1 VGVGGGAQ
9 MLQIVPG
16 ANLGGNRKFSTG
28 SDSNFFYNPAAFA
41 APTAG
46 TFTTQRNRNVLRN
59 PGQQNWNAGLL
70 KRFPTV
76 EGQDLIFRFEAF
88 NFINH
93 PNLAAVDANPTS
105 STFGRV
111 VSKTGQRQMQVSLRY
126 TF

>member
-1 VGVGGGAQ
+1 MSVDPISLYDYETRAQQVLPHDYWDFIAGGSKDE
-9 MLQIVPG
+9 I
-16 ANLGGNRKFSTG
+16 
-28 SDSNFFYNPAAFA
+28 
-41 APTAG
+41 
-46 TFTTQRNRNVLRN
+46 TTQRNRNVLRN